1 MIDTLIFDFDGIVI
15 DTETPNYV
23 TWQQEFEA
31 LGVSLE
37 LVVWSEIIG
46 GGTGTFDTFGH
57 LEQLAGPQPDGEALK
72 ERQRRRHRALIDE
85 SPLLPG
91 IRDYIDEARR
101 TKMKLG
107 VASSSSREWV
117 EGHLAKRDLLGYFGA
132 IATRDDVSNVKPD
145 PELYLTVVEGLGSK
159 PGNAVAIE
167 DSYHGVTAAKRAGL
181 WCVAVPNAMTRD
193 MDFDQADILLDSLS
207 DLPLDSLLSRLAEA
221 ARWR

>member
-1 MIDTLIFDFDGIVI
+1 MIDTLIFDFDGVVI

-23 TWQQEFEA
+23 TWQHEFEA
-31 LGVSLE
+31 LGVSLDGTI
-37 LVVWSEIIG
+37 WSEIIG
-46 GGTGTFDTFGH
+46 GGTRYFDTFEH
-57 LEQLAGPQPDGEALK
+57 LESLAGPQPDGDDLK
-72 ERQRRRHRALIDE
+72 ERRRNRYLALIDE
-85 SPLLPG
+85 NPLLPG

-117 EGHLAKRDLLGYFGA
+117 EGHLAKRGLLEYFGA
-132 IATRDDVSNVKPD
+132 TATRDDVSSVKPD
-145 PELYLTVVEGLGSK
+145 PELYRTAVESLGSK

-167 DSYHGVTAAKRAGL
+167 DSYHGVTAAKRAGM

-207 DLPLDSLLSRLAEA
+207 DLPLDSLLARLADA
-221 ARWR
+221 AR